1 MAHIA
6 SRFSFLPSRSI
17 ASILGCVSS
26 TTESLTL
33 QVTGIDSDDDS
44 ELDSVMSMVHEVVPE
59 HPLVHD
65 VGFEAENCSTT
76 ITNQP

>member
-1 MAHIA
+1 MQADD
-6 SRFSFLPSRSI
+6 RSI

-26 TTESLTL
+26 ITESLTL
-33 QVTGIDSDDDS
+33 QVKGVDSDDDS

-65 VGFEAENCSTT
+65 AGFGAENCSNT